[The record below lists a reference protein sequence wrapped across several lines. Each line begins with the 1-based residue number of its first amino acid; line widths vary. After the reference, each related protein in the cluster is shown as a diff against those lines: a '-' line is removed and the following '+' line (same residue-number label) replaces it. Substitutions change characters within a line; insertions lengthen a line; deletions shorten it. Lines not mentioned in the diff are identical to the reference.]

1 MGAEPGHLL
10 MILHDKEERKRLSHH
25 LKELG
30 YKLTVA
36 GDGDQALNLMKS
48 QKPDLVLLDVNAPES
63 GAQQILSAMKADELL
78 CDTPA
83 IILAPL
89 SEMEA
94 VAQCLTAGA
103 EDYVINPFSPT
114 LLKAQVGEYL
124 QISRRRQEIRE
135 QAKQEELLKIERD
148 VQIGRQI
155 QTGFLPSELPQP
167 QGWEI
172 AARFYP
178 AREVAGDWY
187 DGFYMANK
195 RKVGLV
201 VADVCDKGVG
211 AALFMALCRSQIRAF
226 AQQHHA
232 MSWMDSILDNGD
244 YVAPGARRRAALS
257 TGITPL
263 KTALNLT
270 NSYIVENHLD
280 LCYFA
285 TVFFAVLDPASG
297 ALAYANCG
305 HTPTILVDAVGRIK
319 ARLSSTGP
327 AVGMFPDAEF
337 EVCQTRLEPGD
348 ALFAFSDGV
357 TDARNPGKEFFSDE
371 RLVSLIQQPAASATA
386 LLDRIDGELHAH
398 IADAVP
404 FDDITM
410 LALRRVPQM
419 KET

>member
-63 GAQQILSAMKADELL
+63 GAQQILSAIKADELL
-78 CDTPA
+78 CDTP
-83 IILAPL
+83 
-89 SEMEA
+89 
-94 VAQCLTAGA
+94 AQCLTAGA